1 MKLAEALILRTDLQK
16 RLAQVAARL
25 GQNVLVQEG
34 DAPAED
40 PSALLAEHAE
50 LTAQLGRLIPAI
62 HLTNLTTRL
71 ADGRTLTQALTERD
85 LLDGRLNLLRQ
96 TAESASV
103 QQQRFGGSEI
113 RWVSAVNIP
122 ELQRQIDALAKVRR
136 ELDTALQQANWLT
149 DLQEG

>member
-1 MKLAEALILRTDLQK
+1 MKLAEALILRADLQK

-40 PSALLAEHAE
+40 PAALLAEHAD
-50 LTAQLGRLIPAI
+50 LTAGLGRLIPAI
-62 HLTNLTTRL
+62 HLTNLSTRL
-71 ADGRTLTQALTERD
+71 ADGRTLTHALTERD
-85 LLDGRLNLLRQ
+85 LLDARLELLRR

-113 RWVSAVNIP
+113 RWVPTVSIR
-122 ELQRQIDALAKVRR
+122 ELQTQIDALAKVRR

-149 DLQEG
+149 DLLE